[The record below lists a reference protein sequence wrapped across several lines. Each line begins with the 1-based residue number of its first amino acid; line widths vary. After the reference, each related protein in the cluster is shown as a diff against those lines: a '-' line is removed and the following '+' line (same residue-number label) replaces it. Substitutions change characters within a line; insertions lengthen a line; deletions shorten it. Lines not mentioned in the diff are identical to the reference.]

1 MRAFVDFFNQ
11 GWVGITI
18 GLAVAVYIYWRSQR
32 GARIAYHCKT
42 IRVLGAKGHTLP
54 EAVKITFKDQPIEN
68 LCRTLVMVWNDGAKI
83 IEGKN
88 IVDTDALRIELGD
101 AAQVLDDRLVKVTR
115 EVNKCGL
122 GASLDLSKVNWRQL
136 VIEFDFLDPDDG
148 CVIEIFHTDSGNK
161 PKLIGT
167 IRGMPGG
174 FKNYK
179 QLFPPPGYILP
190 GASAVGVLA
199 LGYGVYAYNAGN
211 ITNGPTFILLGAILV
226 TLSIGMLILLRRRH
240 PKALS
245 MPEFTRPFVMSPD

>member
-1 MRAFVDFFNQ
+1 MNRRGIITLFGGAVAWPLAARAQRADKVYR
-11 GWVGITI
+11 VGYL
-18 GLAVAVYIYWRSQR
+18 GLASAAAQATRMKALR
-32 GARIAYHCKT
+32 EGLAA
-42 IRVLGAKGHTLP
+42 LGY
-54 EAVKITFKDQPIEN
+54 
-68 LCRTLVMVWNDGAKI
+68 